1 MLILVFLRMAAES
14 AFYLTFAGLLAP
26 VFRIEPAP
34 LLLAIPILALAFML
48 SYLLRNR
55 KALRFLPFLLSGGI
69 AFLPGISAAAGVMLL
84 PPFIY
89 MIVLAA
95 KKRYEPEHAAAV
107 SILKLYWKLAIA
119 AVIIAAV
126 VEFSRTHADD
136 WGQFIIESGEIKLL
150 SRQTLPLVLI
160 TLTSLVLLT
169 RTLRHDPSVYDSKRL
184 VLVNLLTVV
193 LVAGSAFVA
202 SSAWFRDG
210 LLFVLRILGK
220 ETFFKRFDAFHI
232 ALAIEVGTFFH
243 GFERSPGFRIND
255 IRIFESFFHVM
266 RDHKFCTA
274 LLAVFFRNFDDFVH
288 DFVSLGICKRN
299 IHAKAGE
306 QTGNT
311 LRNRQRLSVR
321 GAVCPGHGDFLTFK
335 VLDCFIQIV
344 TSAKFM
350 NAVKHI
356 SHTLSRMVDIALEV
370 YQSRLLLQHAG
381 FIALGNCIDYIVHVG
396 IAFADIHVIANA
408 DDVCHEGN
416 HVRGFTYGFTVSNLT
431 FAFVKIL
438 DFQTEQVARGS
449 KGEAGT
455 G

>member
-69 AFLPGISAAAGVMLL
+69 AFLPGISAAAGIMLL

-193 LVAGSAFVA
+193 LVAGIAFVA

-210 LLFVLRILGK
+210 ILFVLRILATPFIYLISGIVIGFTRLFMWLISLLPYNPNTDFEPVSESEEAVTLVPWEK
-220 ETFFKRFDAFHI
+220 EEIDVQIPQSVERIITVVAILLVILIIVLLFRFFLKRRKA
-232 ALAIEVGTFFH
+232 ALA
-243 GFERSPGFRIND
+243 
-255 IRIFESFFHVM
+255 
-266 RDHKFCTA
+266 
-274 LLAVFFRNFDDFVH
+274 
-288 DFVSLGICKRN
+288 
-299 IHAKAGE
+299 
-306 QTGNT
+306 
-311 LRNRQRLSVR
+311 
-321 GAVCPGHGDFLTFK
+321 
-335 VLDCFIQIV
+335 
-344 TSAKFM
+344 
-350 NAVKHI
+350 
-356 SHTLSRMVDIALEV
+356 
-370 YQSRLLLQHAG
+370 
-381 FIALGNCIDYIVHVG
+381 
-396 IAFADIHVIANA
+396 
-408 DDVCHEGN
+408 
-416 HVRGFTYGFTVSNLT
+416 
-431 FAFVKIL
+431 
-438 DFQTEQVARGS
+438 
-449 KGEAGT
+449 AGT
-455 G
+455 GGSEERSRVDGNAPGRTFSDRTAVSQVRRAYQKYLRMCRKEGMERGSGDTSSDVALRSTRYYPRENVEELREIYVAARYDGVIGREEARRARALVRHLNEPVPERTTEESFPEADEED